1 MRITLQSRAYF
12 YLIIATLSW
21 GGNTM
26 FGKMAISH
34 VSPMMLSFWR
44 WVLALVLITAI
55 SVPSL
60 IRDWP
65 EIRKNWLLLF
75 AYGAFGYCGF
85 NVLLYSALQ
94 YTSAINAAIEQAG
107 IPMLIFLINYLLFRM
122 KVSLAQIVGFGLTL
136 VGIAVTTSHGSFETL
151 LELTLNF
158 GDVLVL
164 ACVVVYA
171 LYTVSLRWKPP
182 IDWRCLM
189 AVPALAALL
198 TTVPL
203 VLWEVQTDRAIWPDE
218 TGWLAIAYVGIFPS
232 LFSQILFIKGVEKIG
247 PNRAGLFI
255 NLIPVFGTLLSVMVL
270 GEQLQMFHI
279 VAIMLVLGGIAIAEK
294 GRPKA

>member
-1 MRITLQSRAYF
+1 MQSRAYI
-12 YLIIATLSW
+12 YLVIATLSW

-26 FGKMAISH
+26 FGKMAIGH

-44 WVLALVLITAI
+44 WVLAVTLIVAI
-55 SVPSL
+55 SIPSL
-60 IRDWP
+60 VRDWP

-107 IPMLIFLINYLLFRM
+107 IPMLIFLINYLFFRM
-122 KVSLAQIVGFGLTL
+122 RVSLAQLAGFALTL
-136 VGIAVTTSHGSFETL
+136 VGIAVTASHGSFASL

-158 GDVLVL
+158 GDGLVL
-164 ACVVVYA
+164 LCVVVYA

-182 IDWRCLM
+182 IDWRSLM
-189 AVPALAALL
+189 AVPAMAALL
-198 TTVPL
+198 TSVPL
-203 VLWEVQTDRAIWPDE
+203 VLWEISADRAVWPDE

-232 LFSQILFIKGVEKIG
+232 LVSQILFIKGVEGIG

-255 NLIPVFGTLLSVMVL
+255 NLIPVFGTLLSVMIL
-270 GEQLQMFHI
+270 GEQLQLFHI
-279 VAIMLVLGGIAIAEK
+279 AAIALVLGGIAIAEK